1 MQVLKTRGIEY
12 ETIDIS
18 APGMQVQ
25 HFDNFNIYGPFCHV
39 VALCRTCHL
48 IFRNLNYKHSRS
60 NKNQHINHS

>member
-25 HFDNFNIYGPFCHV
+25 HFDILNIYGT
-39 VALCRTCHL
+39 LCLMSYLYLYLYLYISTKL
-48 IFRNLNYKHSRS
+48 TKY
-60 NKNQHINHS
+60 NKN